1 MLVLF
6 FCTLLFVLSLMFLK
20 FTQDPHGY
28 CSFFSLLFNIPFYDF
43 SIIYILFY
51 QWIYDWFPGCCYL
64 YTFLKRTTLF
74 LKTVCISWPSYANIS
89 DTVKFLGYTHA
100 NDHLYQKEPFFF
112 FYQNNCNSLHF
123 QQQQRRVLTKL
134 RFIRDWNCV
143 NLVDIKPYLIALLA
157 CIP

>member
-6 FCTLLFVLSLMFLK
+6 FCALLFVLSLMFLK
-20 FTQDPHGY
+20 FTQDPQGY
-28 CSFFSLLFNIPFYDF
+28 GSFFSLLFNIPFYDF
-43 SIIYILFY
+43 SIIYIRFY

-112 FYQNNCNSLHF
+112 FYQNNCNSLHS
-123 QQQQRRVLTKL
+123 QQQQRRILTKL
-134 RFIRDWNCV
+134 RSIRDWNCV

>member
-6 FCTLLFVLSLMFLK
+6 FCALLFVLSLMFLK

-28 CSFFSLLFNIPFYDF
+28 GSFFSLLFNIPFYDF
-43 SIIYILFY
+43 SIIYIRFY

-112 FYQNNCNSLHF
+112 FFFTRITVTVYTSSNSRGESLQSF
-123 QQQQRRVLTKL
+123 VLSETETVS
-134 RFIRDWNCV
+134 I
-143 NLVDIKPYLIALLA
+143 
-157 CIP
+157 